1 MNKKN
6 LKSLSCVDNDNV
18 VEWANVNI
26 INRKGTDT
34 NNVEI
39 SKCKVNNQAHLNVT
53 RHK

>member
-18 VEWANVNI
+18 VECANVNI
-26 INRKGTDT
+26 ITRQGIDT

-39 SKCKVNNQAHLNVT
+39 SKCKVNNQAHLDVT
-53 RHK
+53 R